1 MEREERALSAMR
13 KGLHF
18 DPKTNEPLL
27 FKGYRCFF
35 IQHHLKN
42 STENVI
48 AIHTIV
54 DYTTRYVIVDT
65 PKTSPMQ

>member
-18 DPKTNEPLL
+18 DPKTNEMSH
-27 FKGYRCFF
+27 CFLKV
-35 IQHHLKN
+35 IAVLQHHLKN

-65 PKTSPMQ
+65 PITSPLQ